1 MDTMTDNDTATVE
14 GDRTWAVSLLT
25 AAAIAL
31 AAMLVTPWA
40 GVMSV
45 AVIVAAGWRL
55 RDTTVRRLRMMLWAA
70 IGLATA
76 TVVVLIAAT
85 IAFSTTTSGQ

>member
-1 MDTMTDNDTATVE
+1 MNTRTDIDTTTID
-14 GDRTWAVSLLT
+14 GDRTWAVRLLT
-25 AAAIAL
+25 SAVIAV

-40 GVMSV
+40 GIVSM

-76 TVVVLIAAT
+76 SVVVLTVGTLALSAAT
-85 IAFSTTTSGQ
+85 TR